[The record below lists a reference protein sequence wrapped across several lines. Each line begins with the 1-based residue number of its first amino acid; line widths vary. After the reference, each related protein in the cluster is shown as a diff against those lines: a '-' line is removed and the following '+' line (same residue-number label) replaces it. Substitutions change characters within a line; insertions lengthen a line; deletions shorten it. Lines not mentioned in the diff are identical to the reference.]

1 MMHVIDSEDTMRHS
15 KEQDKQEAWTPID
28 LVQGHVN
35 QTDELDRL
43 TNQLLQTI
51 ADNVSISSMHN
62 KHIVQIDLTS
72 YPSLIVTRA
81 VDRWRDEYPLD
92 EVTLLYSNNKPHSM
106 ELYWYD
112 ANNNTMQ
119 RDD

>member
-1 MMHVIDSEDTMRHS
+1 MKHN
-15 KEQDKQEAWTPID
+15 KQEAWTPID

-51 ADNVSISSMHN
+51 ANKVYISSTHN
-62 KHIVQIDLTS
+62 TKHSVQIDLTG
-72 YPSLIVTRA
+72 YPSLIIDRA
-81 VDRWRDEYPLD
+81 VDRWKAEYLLD
-92 EVTLLYSNNKPHSM
+92 ELILCYCNNKARCM
-106 ELYWYD
+106 ELHWYE

-119 RDD
+119 RYD